1 MRDQKMVL
9 RRLERR
15 GWILLLG
22 MLLVSVL
29 WQDPRVTLG
38 VAVGGML
45 SLFDF
50 GLMSRVLAGVVR
62 NGGGKGALFV
72 LQALKYVVMGTVLGT
87 LFWFK
92 VVNPVASVVGLSIMF
107 LIPILH
113 IFDIKRELKEV
124 A

>member
-1 MRDQKMVL
+1 MVL
-9 RRLERR
+9 KKMERR
-15 GWILLLG
+15 GWIFLVG

-29 WQDPRVTLG
+29 WEDPRVTLG
-38 VAVGGML
+38 VAVGGVL

-50 GLMSRVLAGVVR
+50 GLMRRVLAPVVA

-87 LFWFK
+87 LFWFRL
-92 VVNPVASVVGLSIMF
+92 VDPLAAVAGLSIMF

-113 IFDIKRELKEV
+113 IFDIKRELEEV
-124 A
+124 V